1 MLLRHWL
8 YGTTDDGARF
18 MALKFAKKNT
28 MHDQLIID
36 SNQIYWIIPDYC
48 QYFLMFI

>member
-18 MALKFAKKNT
+18 MALQFAKNM

-36 SNQIYWIIPDYC
+36 LDYC
-48 QYFLMFI
+48 HYFLMFI